1 MLMAQISW
9 AEFSRVL
16 ARAHYAYVAAALVL
30 ALITN
35 VCRVLR
41 FNYLYPVQGRWLDA
55 YSVFALYRLINYV
68 LPFHSGELVVLGMLK
83 QRRFVPTLAET
94 SAGWLLMRVCDLL
107 ALLILLT
114 VASAMNFSTVV
125 ADPNFTWVYII
136 IVLMAGTSV
145 LAVPLGR
152 KFLLRRP
159 AASGTRSGWFTHR
172 FQDFIKGLNR
182 ISTLPVMAGTLGFSM
197 LIWAA
202 HMYMMVCALL
212 TFHPSLT
219 ISQCAVVVGIALTVG
234 LLPVRG
240 PLGLGTG
247 DATWTAAFILFDIP
261 APEAIALA
269 LGMRFILMLLT
280 GLEGGVGYA
289 LSLRPVPALHAGA

>member
-1 MLMAQISW
+1 
-9 AEFSRVL
+9 VL
-16 ARAHYAYVAAALVL
+16 ARAHYAYVAVALVL

-35 VCRVLR
+35 VFRVLR

-55 YSVFALYRLINYV
+55 YGVFALYRLINYV

-83 QRRFVPTLAET
+83 QRKFIPTLAET
-94 SAGWLLMRVCDLL
+94 SAGWFLMRVCDLL

-114 VASAMNFSTVV
+114 VVSAMNFSTVM

-136 IVLMAGTSV
+136 IVLMAGTLF
-145 LAVPLGR
+145 LAIPLGG
-152 KFLLRRP
+152 KFLLRQP
-159 AASGTRSGWFTHR
+159 ASGAHGGWFAHR
-172 FQDFIKGLNR
+172 FRDFVKGLGR
-182 ISTLPVMAGTLGFSM
+182 IVTPPVMAGTLGFSL

-202 HMYMMVCALL
+202 NMYMMVFALL
-212 TFHPSLT
+212 TFHTPLT
-219 ISQCAVVVGIALTVG
+219 LSQCAVVVGLALTIG

-247 DATWTAAFILFDIP
+247 DATWIAALILFDIP

-269 LGMRFILMLLT
+269 LGMRLILMLLT
-280 GLEGGVGYA
+280 GLEGGAGFV
-289 LSLRPVPALHAGA
+289 LSLRAVPALHART